1 MQEKIAG
8 IILCMIGLI
17 MCVKPIWI
25 WKITES
31 WKTKESKE
39 PSRQYMM
46 VSRIVSGAA
55 IGVGVLL
62 VAGIL
67 K

>member
-8 IILCMIGLI
+8 TILCIIGLI
-17 MCVKPIWI
+17 VCVKPIWI

-31 WKTKESKE
+31 WKNKESKG
-39 PSRQYMM
+39 PSEKYMT
-46 VSRIVSGAA
+46 VLRIISGALLG
-55 IGVGVLL
+55 IGFLL

>member
-8 IILCMIGLI
+8 IILCIIGLLL
-17 MCVKPIWI
+17 CAKPIWV
-25 WKITES
+25 WKIMES

-39 PSRQYMM
+39 PSERYMT
-46 VSRIVSGAA
+46 VLRIISGALLG
-55 IGVGVLL
+55 IGILL

>member
-8 IILCMIGLI
+8 IILCMIGFI
-17 MCVKPIWI
+17 MCIKPIWV

-39 PSRQYMM
+39 PSQQYMM